1 MSANGI
7 SKHFIKSKNW
17 VLKTMSRDKLAP
29 VSETGSQ
36 GGGRLGIPK
45 MILLRWVEKKGSRG
59 CKFFCGPS
67 GHTIISVRDYVTKSH
82 GVMDFSY

>member
-7 SKHFIKSKNW
+7 YKHFIKSKNW
-17 VLKTMSRDKLAP
+17 ALKTMSRDKLAP

-45 MILLRWVEKKGSRG
+45 MILLRGVEK
-59 CKFFCGPS
+59 
-67 GHTIISVRDYVTKSH
+67 TVRDGFNFSVGLQVTRLYRH
-82 GVMDFSY
+82 EIMLQNLMG